1 MKINTHLKIDNNLNG
16 EVVKVKKGYA
26 KVKLTATEAM
36 RADEQGLVH
45 GGFAFGAADYA
56 AMVAVNDPFVVL
68 AKSEVKFL
76 APIRVGDAVHFEAQ
90 ITQSEGHKHTVEVT
104 GTIAEKKVFTGIFY
118 TAVLKKHVF
127 DL

>member
-26 KVKLTATEAM
+26 KVKLTVTEVM

-76 APIRVGDAVHFEAQ
+76 APIRVGAVVHFEAQ
-90 ITQSEGHKHTVEVT
+90 ITQSMGYKHVVEVT
-104 GTIAEKKVFTGIFY
+104 GAIVEKKVFTGIFY
-118 TAVLKKHVF
+118 TAVLTKHVF
-127 DL
+127 NL